1 MHEANPGGGGEDT
14 PSVAPP
20 ASQGAPAPIGSPGEP
35 PGDPPGETIAES
47 LHSEAT
53 WGDESPAVDFA
64 DARVEAD
71 APPILSGLRVW
82 LGIIA
87 VLGIGGIVLRQ
98 VELALL
104 VTLAGAFVAAH
115 AADRDETYRP
125 LHLLLSGALVAG
137 SALMFGGLAAWLAT
151 QADPGPL
158 RPLATGIAGGA
169 AVLSLLT
176 IWRPLAD
183 GMASAVFRTL
193 HPDHVTRLG
202 GRVVLMVLLFV
213 IPGVAA
219 FPTLID
225 GMAERG
231 EPLLDTGQL
240 LSSLVGLVVLALG
253 GIGFMVRRGPRASLE
268 RLGLRIP
275 RPSHYLVVLLG
286 VAALF
291 LLNVS
296 VEWIERTFF
305 PALWQ
310 RDDRINQMMVSGL
323 GMGGMVL
330 LGLSAGVGEELSMR
344 GALQPRLGLI
354 FAAVVFASLHVH
366 YSWLGMATILLL
378 GVLLGVIRD
387 RTSTTVAILVH
398 SLYDFLAVVTTRG
411 PSGP

>member
-14 PSVAPP
+14 PSVAPL
-20 ASQGAPAPIGSPGEP
+20 ASRRVPVPTEPRGEP
-35 PGDPPGETIAES
+35 ADVVFAENV
-47 LHSEAT
+47 HADAT

-64 DARVEAD
+64 DALVEAD
-71 APPILSGLRVW
+71 APPILLGLRVW

-87 VLGIGGIVLRQ
+87 VLGIGGILLQQ

-104 VTLAGAFVAAH
+104 VTLAGAFAAAH
-115 AADRDETYRP
+115 AADRDASYRP
-125 LHLLLSGALVAG
+125 LHLLLSGAMVAG
-137 SALMFGGLAAWLAT
+137 SVLMFGGLAVWLAT

-176 IWRPLAD
+176 VWRPLAD

-193 HPDHVTRLG
+193 RPDHVTRLG
-202 GRVVLMVLLFV
+202 GRVVLMVLLFM

-275 RPSHYLVVLLG
+275 RPSHYLVVALG

-310 RDDRINQMMVSGL
+310 RDDRINQMLVSGL

-354 FAAVVFASLHVH
+354 FTAVVFASLHVH

-398 SLYDFLAVVTTRG
+398 SAYDFLAVVTTRG
-411 PSGP
+411 PGGP